1 MKFQLKT
8 TTDFTESDLVI
19 LPVFKSDDDLK
30 YTSVWTKELKT
41 FFGELKLAKGFK
53 ASSGET
59 VLFNSIEGHNLLA
72 LGLGEKKSFKPER
85 KKTKYYCNW

>member
-30 YTSVWTKELKT
+30 YTSVWTKELKS

-53 ASSGET
+53 AAAGET

-72 LGLGEKKSFKPER
+72 LALVIKNHLSL
-85 KKTKYYCNW
+85 KT

>member
-30 YTSVWTKELKT
+30 YTSVWTKELKS
-41 FFGELKLAKGFK
+41 FFGEL
-53 ASSGET
+53 
-59 VLFNSIEGHNLLA
+59 N
-72 LGLGEKKSFKPER
+72 
-85 KKTKYYCNW
+85 